1 MKQEISKPMLVAAIV
16 VVVLL
21 VGFIGWKVFGPR
33 SDALDAETIKQ
44 HMAMKERK
52 EGK

>member
-1 MKQEISKPMLVAAIV
+1 MKQEISKPMLIAAVV

-21 VGFIGWKVFGPR
+21 VGFIGWKVFGSH
-33 SDALDAETIKQ
+33 SDTLDADTIKA
-44 HMAMKERK
+44 HEALKARK